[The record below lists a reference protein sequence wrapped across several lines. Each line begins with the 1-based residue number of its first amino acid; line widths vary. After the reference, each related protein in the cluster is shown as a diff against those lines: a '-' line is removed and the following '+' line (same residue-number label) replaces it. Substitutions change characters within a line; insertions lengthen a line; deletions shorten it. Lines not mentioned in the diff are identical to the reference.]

1 MRSFNLPRVAYA
13 ALLFGCVTAY
23 AQTPPTT
30 PADAPT
36 MANNSATPDTTG
48 NDLTNGA
55 TPPAGETLATVRSSG
70 EDKADG
76 NDLVAGDN
84 RSDQETGTHPAFK
97 SLDTKNSGYLT
108 ADDLKSHKWLSKNF
122 ARCDS
127 DHDGQ
132 LNQKE
137 YASCTK

>member
-1 MRSFNLPRVAYA
+1 M
-13 ALLFGCVTAY
+13 
-23 AQTPPTT
+23 AQ
-30 PADAPT
+30 
-36 MANNSATPDTTG
+36 NSANPDTTG
-48 NDLTNGA
+48 NDLMNGA

-137 YASCTK
+137 YASCTE

>member
-1 MRSFNLPRVAYA
+1 MKSFNLPRVAFA

-23 AQTPPTT
+23 AQPPPTT
-30 PADAPT
+30 PADSPT
-36 MANNSATPDTTG
+36 LAQNSATPDTTG
-48 NDLTNGA
+48 NDLANGA
-55 TPPAGETLATVRSSG
+55 APPAGEKLATPKSTG

-84 RSDQETGTHPAFK
+84 RSDQETGTHPGFK
-97 SLDTKNSGYLT
+97 SLDTKKNGYLT

-122 ARCDS
+122 AKCDS

-132 LNQKE
+132 LSQKE

>member
-1 MRSFNLPRVAYA
+1 MRSFNLPRVAYS

-36 MANNSATPDTTG
+36 MAQNSATPDTTG
-48 NDLTNGA
+48 NDLRNGA
-55 TPPAGETLATVRSSG
+55 TRPSGETLATVRSSG

-97 SLDTKNSGYLT
+97 SLDTKKNGYLT

-122 ARCDS
+122 SRCNLG
-127 DHDGQ
+127 HDGHLTQ
-132 LNQKE
+132 EE
-137 YASCTK
+137 YSNCNK